1 MSCTLLPTRRQ
12 ARVEEHMLLGRVVGT
27 VWATRHDPSLDN
39 ARYLIVRA
47 VKPDGKLLDSF
58 VVAVDAVGA
67 GVGDRV
73 LVAQGSSG
81 RQTEA
86 TKNRPVDAVVMAIVD
101 DLEVVESDWSKDDRR
116 LPRAGG

>member
-1 MSCTLLPTRRQ
+1 
-12 ARVEEHMLLGRVVGT
+12 MLLGRVVGT
-27 VWATRHDPSLDN
+27 VWATRHEPSLDN

-47 VKPDGKLLDSF
+47 IKPDGKLLDTF

-67 GVGDRV
+67 GVGERV

-86 TKNRPVDAVVMAIVD
+86 TKNRPVDAVVMAIID
-101 DLEVVESDWSKDDRR
+101 DLEVVDRDWATEDARPRR
-116 LPRAGG
+116 VKG